1 MKARQLSIWSIM
13 IVSLLLFW
21 LLGRSTAMQA
31 APEQARIS
39 PGPNTV
45 GIVGDPNFDLLSPGY
60 SQIAHPGDV
69 VTYTHVLT
77 NVNTTTDTV
86 MLAATSSQG
95 WPVELWGA
103 SGTLSLPVQLDAGLT
118 TTVRLQLT
126 LPSSVISGTV
136 DTAVI
141 TATSQTSPTLTGTSV
156 DTTTAQNII
165 RYVYLP
171 LFIRR
176 WPPVPE
182 VPVLNAI
189 DNADGD
195 GNYTVN
201 WNTAALADTYTLQ
214 ESAIA
219 TFSSPTVRYAGP
231 DTTWL
236 ASGKAPGRYYYRV
249 KASNVWGDGGWS
261 NVQSAFVR
269 PPSTF
274 YSVGDSDILQGYASS
289 NTGSDTSMWAGYD
302 DYLNPDGKI
311 ARSLIKFDTSVIPPG
326 TSISGAVLQVY
337 LVSSYDYPGTTRT
350 ITTYRIGS
358 GWSEYAVTWNTAPSM
373 GEAYGATGVTHG
385 AWGWFS
391 FDVTNLV
398 RGWINGTLPNYG
410 VMLRGPEWSGSD
422 SSWKA
427 FSTREGPYPP
437 QLIITYSGLSMT
449 EAEASRSISYGVG
462 MPKVNIQ
469 PLDHGRYADL
479 READVCTN
487 DAGKSVVRKCLGFL
501 P

>member
-1 MKARQLSIWSIM
+1 MKTRQLSIGSIM
-13 IVSLLLFW
+13 VVGLVLFW
-21 LLGRSTAMQA
+21 LFGRSSATQA
-31 APEQARIS
+31 TPERARVS
-39 PGPNTV
+39 PGLDIA
-45 GIVGDPNFDLLSPGY
+45 GIVADLNFDLLSPGY

-69 VTYTHVLT
+69 VTYTHILT
-77 NVNTTTDTV
+77 NVSTTTDTF
-86 MLAATSSQG
+86 MLTAMSSQG
-95 WPVELWGA
+95 WPVELWGV

-126 LPSSVISGTV
+126 LPASVISGTV

-141 TATSQTSPTLTGTSV
+141 TATSQTSPTLIGTSV

-171 LFIRR
+171 LVIRR

-201 WNTAALADTYTLQ
+201 WNAAVLADTYALQ
-214 ESAIA
+214 ESTNA

-231 DTTWL
+231 DTTWS

-249 KASNVWGDGGWS
+249 KASNVWGDSGWS

-274 YSVGDSDILQGYASS
+274 YSVGDTDILQGYANS

-302 DYLNPDGKI
+302 DNLDPDGKI
-311 ARSLIKFDTSVIPPG
+311 ARSLIKFDTSIISPG

-337 LVSSYDYPGTTRT
+337 LVGSYDYPGTTRT

-358 GWSEYAVTWNTAPSM
+358 AWSEYAVTWNTAPSM
-373 GEAYGATGVTHG
+373 GEAYGSTGVTHG
-385 AWGWFS
+385 AWGWYS

-427 FSTREGPYPP
+427 FSTREWPYPP
-437 QLIITYSGLSMT
+437 QLIITYSALGLT
-449 EAEASRSISYGVG
+449 KADASRLISHGAG
-462 MPKVNIQ
+462 TTKVNIQ
-469 PLDHGRYADL
+469 LSDHWRYANGQ
-479 READVCTN
+479 ETDVCAN
-487 DAGKSVVRKCLGFL
+487 DVGTSNVRKCLGLL